1 MSLYDKYNVNPY
13 IKTYVGAPVQAFQS
27 TAGQL
32 QKKYYDTID
41 RSNVMKQGLS
51 NLQSM
56 SGDKAY
62 LEQIKS
68 RYESDI
74 EQMLESPELANRAVR
89 TLAGEFMVDKDL
101 QLISKNKA
109 AFDKIEKELVDK
121 KASHIQRTKFQDA
134 IDLYNSYGGAA
145 KGQAFSGMSVY
156 EEQDLMDEFDKLVK
170 GIKGLESA
178 GSELVTGPDGSR
190 YIQTTSHG
198 KIPVDKIRATA
209 LGLLNEPNVQRQLQD
224 ESNYYNKVAGVPL
237 KEDGTYDETHE
248 KYRSAQDV
256 ADGYIR
262 SVEAKYY
269 SVDNSDKL
277 TGGGKGR
284 LGARKGTLTGG
295 AFGNITQMDAEDEK
309 RSYSWGINPEEEP
322 EQVRAAYDEAVKNMQ
337 LFESGEANVEEYSAT
352 EYARDEALVIGHNR
366 AYKEALKVSEL
377 QDDPQALQAVSNIPE
392 QELFKLDVRTIN
404 KEQAMAG
411 LDNVMSMVDVPLSD
425 LFDTDSKRGSGANP
439 HQHKLFNA
447 ISAQY
452 GPEVAGAIANEF
464 YPGEITTWNPN
475 KNVYSGHASVTH
487 RLMREPESQKILMSG
502 DQEAIEDLYA
512 NTLGEMLENA
522 KQVVSEL
529 PEQVRDDSRPFKVT
543 RAKELLQRYN
553 SNLTDD
559 QLNDFSHQLH
569 NVTIDNL
576 IGTTDYMNALED
588 GSDEYGVDRQSVLA
602 DGILSE
608 GTMSNIKN
616 VLSSMINDYDNLD
629 KAQLD
634 AIEVLDEE
642 GNVRPLTDT
651 KELEKLERDYQLSP
665 DKIRVTNLD
674 SQHGRGM
681 VKIEL
686 EPISTK
692 DGKRNYQMWVNLDA
706 TSPDIRKQIA
716 EDALYRVQNM
726 NSNSE
731 REVANMVY
739 TSFAYPT
746 VKQDLDAI
754 FRSNNRGGPDSD
766 KLTTDALYRSGP
778 FVNRLYQTL
787 GQLTPVVTDDNK
799 FNFKTAKGNFLFI
812 EHMASTD
819 RALSLLLEKMDAAE
833 QRIASGDIGTPISE
847 PDSPDDMSN
856 SSADMGN
863 ATDAVPVASQLGR
876 MPDDINYNTNL

>member
-13 IKTYVGAPVQAFQS
+13 IKTYVGAPVQAFQN

-51 NLQSM
+51 RLQSM
-56 SGDKAY
+56 TGDKAY
-62 LEQIKS
+62 LEQIKAK
-68 RYESDI
+68 YEGDI
-74 EQMLESPELANRAVR
+74 EQMLENPELANRAVR
-89 TLAGEFMVDKDL
+89 TLAGEFMIDKDL
-101 QLISKNKA
+101 QLISKNKT

-121 KASHIQRTKFQDA
+121 KASHIQRAKFQDA
-134 IDLYNSYGGAA
+134 IDRYNISGGAA
-145 KGQAFSGMSVY
+145 KGQAFTGMAVY

-170 GIKGLESA
+170 GIKGIESA
-178 GSELVTGPDGSR
+178 DSKLITGPDGSR
-190 YIQTTSHG
+190 YIQTTNHG
-198 KIPVDKIRATA
+198 QIPVDKIRATA
-209 LGLLNEPNVQRQLQD
+209 LGLLNDPSVQRQLQD
-224 ESNYYNKVAGVPL
+224 ESNYHNKVAGVPL

-269 SVDNSDKL
+269 SVDDSDKL

-284 LGARKGTLTGG
+284 LGARKGTLKGG

-309 RSYSWGINPEEEP
+309 RSYSWGIDPEKEP
-322 EQVRAAYDEAVKNMQ
+322 EQVRAAYDEAVKNME
-337 LFESGEANVEEYSAT
+337 LFESGEADVEEYSVV
-352 EYARDEALVIGHNR
+352 EYAKDEALVIGHNR
-366 AYKEALKVSEL
+366 AYKEALKASEL
-377 QDDPQALQAVSNIPE
+377 QDDPQALQAVGNIPE
-392 QELFKLDVRTIN
+392 QELYKLDVRTIN
-404 KEQAMAG
+404 KEQAKAG
-411 LDNVMSMVDVPLSD
+411 LDNIMSMVDVPLSD
-425 LFDTDSKRGSGANP
+425 LFDFDSRRGSGQNP
-439 HQHKLFNA
+439 HQHKLFNK
-447 ISAQY
+447 ISDLY

-464 YPGEITTWNPN
+464 YPGEITRWNPGR
-475 KNVYSGHASVTH
+475 NVYSGHASVAA
-487 RLMREPESQKILMSG
+487 RLMRERESQKILMSG

-529 PEQVRDDSRPFKVT
+529 PDQVRDGSRPFKVNK
-543 RAKELLQRYN
+543 AKELLQRYN
-553 SNLTDD
+553 SNLTED

-569 NVTIDNL
+569 NVTRENL

-588 GSDEYGVDRQSVLA
+588 GSEQYGVDRQSVLA

-616 VLSSMINDYDNLD
+616 VLSSMISDYTNLD

-651 KELEKLERDYQLSP
+651 EELEKLEQDYQFSP

-686 EPISTK
+686 EPISRK
-692 DGKRNYQMWVNLDA
+692 EGQRNYQMWVNLDA
-706 TSPDIRKQIA
+706 TSPDIRNQIA

-726 NSNSE
+726 TSNSD
-731 REVANMVY
+731 REKANMVY
-739 TSFAYPT
+739 TSFAYPV

-754 FRSNNRGGPDSD
+754 FRSNNRGGPDAD
-766 KLTTDALYRSGP
+766 KLTTDALYRSQP

-787 GQLTPVVTDDNK
+787 GQLTPIVTDDNK
-799 FNFKTAKGNFLFI
+799 FNFKMANGNLLFI
-812 EHMASTD
+812 EPMASTD

-833 QRIASGDIGTPISE
+833 QRIASGYIGTPIAE

-856 SSADMGN
+856 SSALPDN
-863 ATDAVPVASQLGR
+863 ATDVVAVGSQLGR